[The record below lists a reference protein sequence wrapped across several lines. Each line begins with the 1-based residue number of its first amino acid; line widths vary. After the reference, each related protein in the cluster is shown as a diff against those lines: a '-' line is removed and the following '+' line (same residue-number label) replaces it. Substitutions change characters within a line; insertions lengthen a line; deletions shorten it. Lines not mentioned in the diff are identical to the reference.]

1 MAEGSTYPVLR
12 MPLKGAQ
19 EGLVL
24 TITSQDYIIH
34 WPGTVPE
41 DDGTQLVNDTTT
53 ATLPYQEG
61 DSIYDLEPLL
71 KLSTALAVRKST
83 TMTEQLTLEKYS

>member
-1 MAEGSTYPVLR
+1 MTSTYQEYYSEFTKSTSKKSGPLPFGLHNMATPYQTWHEGSTYPVLR

-34 WPGTVPE
+34 WLGTVPE
-41 DDGTQLVNDTTT
+41 NDGPN
-53 ATLPYQEG
+53 
-61 DSIYDLEPLL
+61 
-71 KLSTALAVRKST
+71 
-83 TMTEQLTLEKYS
+83 

>member
-1 MAEGSTYPVLR
+1 MGLKNAALAYQEYNSEYAQSLSKKPGPFPFGLHNMATSYQTWPEGFLNPVLR

-34 WPGTVPE
+34 
-41 DDGTQLVNDTTT
+41 
-53 ATLPYQEG
+53 
-61 DSIYDLEPLL
+61 
-71 KLSTALAVRKST
+71 
-83 TMTEQLTLEKYS
+83 